1 MSDSKKKLLF
11 IIPHFETGGT
21 NSALLAMLHTLE
33 KTFDCHIFS
42 MCKDGEM
49 KEVFKKHK
57 IFTHWFLNLFQCD
70 FSKCS
75 LPQKAIVLLIKC
87 IKRLMLAVNI
97 DITGYVFK
105 KVGNKIEKKENFDIV
120 IAYQEGEATAFV
132 SYFKNKDKTAWI
144 HCDYSFYTK
153 ADESIIYEKFKKIV
167 CVSKYTANVFKG
179 IYPQFAEKTTFFYN
193 LCDYDKIVALSNEA
207 VNDSRFCNND
217 FTIVSI
223 GRINKIKRF
232 EYIPQ
237 IASKLKNE
245 GVFFKWYLIGSGN
258 DTELNNKILKGIE
271 SYNVKEEVI
280 LLGHKSNVYPFLKNS
295 NILVALSKSEACP
308 MIFIEAKTLN
318 IPIISADFKTAY
330 EFIDNEQNGIITPIE
345 SMHEAISRLIKEK
358 DTYQKFKQANC
369 VSCKNIKSSI
379 NDIITFDR

>member
-1 MSDSKKKLLF
+1 MKKILF
-11 IIPHFETGGT
+11 IIPSFGTGGT

-33 KTFDCHIFS
+33 NTFDCHIFS

-57 IFTHWFLNLFQCD
+57 IFTHCFLNLFQCD

-75 LPQKAIVLLIKC
+75 LPQKTIVLLIKC

-97 DITGYVFK
+97 DITRYVFK
-105 KVGNKIEKKENFDIV
+105 RVAREIEKKENFDVV
-120 IAYQEGEATAFV
+120 IAYQEGEATAFA
-132 SYFKNKDKTAWI
+132 SYFKNKNKIAWI

-167 CVSKYTANVFKG
+167 CVSQYTANVFKG
-179 IYPQFAEKTTFFYN
+179 IYPQFADKTTFFYN

-207 VNDSRFCNND
+207 VNDSRFSNND

-237 IASKLKNE
+237 IAYQLKNN
-245 GVFFKWYLIGSGN
+245 GISFKWYLIGSGN
-258 DTELNNKILKGIE
+258 DAELNNKIQEKIE
-271 SYNVKEEVI
+271 SYKVNEEVV

-295 NILVALSKSEACP
+295 NILVSLSRSEACP
-308 MIFIEAKTLN
+308 MIFIEAKALN
-318 IPIISADFKTAY
+318 IPIVTTDFKTAF
-330 EFIDNEQNGIITPIE
+330 EFVEDGKNGLIAPIE
-345 SMHEAISRLIKEK
+345 SIAEKIGYLVKNKEIYKEYISTLATNSIETPQDIKYILM
-358 DTYQKFKQANC
+358 D
-369 VSCKNIKSSI
+369 
-379 NDIITFDR
+379 

>member
-1 MSDSKKKLLF
+1 MKKILF
-11 IIPHFETGGT
+11 IIPSFGTGGT
-21 NSALLAMLHTLE
+21 SSALLAMLETLE
-33 KTFDCHIFS
+33 KTFDCNIFS

-57 IFTHWFLNLFQCD
+57 TYTHWLLNLFQCD

-75 LPQKAIVLLIKC
+75 LSQKAIVFILKC

-105 KVGNKIEKKENFDIV
+105 RVAREIEKKDNFDTI
-120 IAYQEGEATAFV
+120 IAYQEGDATAFA
-132 SYFKNKDKTAWI
+132 SYFKNKNKIAWI

-167 CVSKYTANVFKG
+167 CVSQYTAYVFKG

-207 VNDSRFCNND
+207 VNDSRFSNND

-237 IASKLKNE
+237 IAYQLKNN
-245 GVFFKWYLIGSGN
+245 GISFKWYLIGSGN
-258 DTELNNKILKGIE
+258 DAELNNKIQEEIE
-271 SYNVKEEVI
+271 SYKVNEEVV
-280 LLGHKSNVYPFLKNS
+280 LLGHKSNVYPFLKNC
-295 NILVALSKSEACP
+295 NLLVALSKSEACP
-308 MIFIEAKTLN
+308 MIFIEAKALN
-318 IPIISADFKTAY
+318 IPIVTTDFKTAF
-330 EFIDNEQNGIITPIE
+330 EFVDDGKNGLIAPIE
-345 SMHEAISRLIKEK
+345 SIAEKIGYLVKNKEIYKEYISTLATKSIETPK
-358 DTYQKFKQANC
+358 D
-369 VSCKNIKSSI
+369 I
-379 NDIITFDR
+379 NYILMD

>member
-1 MSDSKKKLLF
+1 MKKILF
-11 IIPHFETGGT
+11 IIPSFGTGGT

-33 KTFDCHIFS
+33 NTFDCHIFS

-57 IFTHWFLNLFQCD
+57 TYTHWLLNLFQCD

-75 LPQKAIVLLIKC
+75 LSQKAIVFILKC

-105 KVGNKIEKKENFDIV
+105 KVAREIEKKDNFDTI
-120 IAYQEGEATAFV
+120 IAYQEGDATAFA
-132 SYFKNKDKTAWI
+132 SYFKNKNKIAWI

-207 VNDSRFCNND
+207 VNDSRFSNND

-237 IASKLKNE
+237 IAYQLKNN
-245 GVFFKWYLIGSGN
+245 GISFKWYLIGSVN
-258 DTELNNKILKGIE
+258 DAELNNKIQEKIE
-271 SYNVKEEVI
+271 SYKVNEEVV

-295 NILVALSKSEACP
+295 NILVSLSRSEACP
-308 MIFIEAKTLN
+308 MIFIEAKALN
-318 IPIISADFKTAY
+318 IPIVTTDFKTAF
-330 EFIDNEQNGIITPIE
+330 EFVEDGKNGLIAPIE
-345 SMHEAISRLIKEK
+345 SIAEKIGYLVKNKEIYKEYISTLATNSIETPQDIKYILM
-358 DTYQKFKQANC
+358 D
-369 VSCKNIKSSI
+369 
-379 NDIITFDR
+379 